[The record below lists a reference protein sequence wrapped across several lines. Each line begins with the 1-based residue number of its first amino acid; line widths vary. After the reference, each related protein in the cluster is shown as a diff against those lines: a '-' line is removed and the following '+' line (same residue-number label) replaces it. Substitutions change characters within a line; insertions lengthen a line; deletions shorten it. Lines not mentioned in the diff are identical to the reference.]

1 MDNKRKNLI
10 YSVVLLSLLGIVWM
24 SRSNGSEEIK
34 QITVKGETMGTYY
47 DIRYLDNNQRNF
59 KKSIDSLL
67 QVFNQSV
74 NHYLPDSEISR
85 FNKQDSLNFNLPYFP
100 KMLKQSKQISKITNG
115 AFDPTVG
122 PLVNAWGFGPEEPI
136 YPEQQTVDSLLQLV
150 GFEHISFNESRA
162 YKNNPAASVNLS
174 AIAKGYGVDVVADFL
189 ENKGIN
195 NLKVEIG
202 GEVVCRGVN
211 ADAKPWRIG
220 VSKPDGSGEYVA
232 VFPLSN
238 QAMATSGNYLN
249 YYVKDG
255 KRYSHTI
262 NPKTGYPVEH
272 NLLSA
277 TVFAKNCAEA
287 DAYATAFMVMGLED
301 SKKLLQSL
309 EGIEAYFLYDDNGE
323 IKTFRS
329 PGVPK
334 INQEN
339 V

>member
-24 SRSNGSEEIK
+24 SRSNGSEEAK
-34 QITVKGETMGTYY
+34 QVTVKGETMGTYY
-47 DIRYLDNNQRNF
+47 DIRYLDNDQRNF

-85 FNKQDSLNFNLPYFP
+85 FNKQDSLEFNLPYFP
-100 KMLKQSKQISKITNG
+100 QMLKQSRQISEITNG

-136 YPEQQTVDSLLQLV
+136 YPEAQTVDSLLQLV
-150 GFEHISFNESRA
+150 GFSHISYNENRA
-162 YKNNPAASVNLS
+162 YKDNPAVSVNFS
-174 AIAKGYGVDVVADFL
+174 AIAKGYGVDVVANFL
-189 ENKGIN
+189 ENQEIN

-211 ADAKPWRIG
+211 NDGKPWRIG
-220 VSKPDGSGEYVA
+220 VSKPDASGEYVA

-238 QAMATSGNYLN
+238 RAMATSGNYLN

-272 NLLSA
+272 TLLSA

-301 SKKLLQSL
+301 ARKLLESL
-309 EGIEAYFLYDDNGE
+309 NGIEAYLLYDDNGE
-323 IKTFRS
+323 MKAFRS
-329 PGVPK
+329 PGVP
-334 INQEN
+334 NMNEEN